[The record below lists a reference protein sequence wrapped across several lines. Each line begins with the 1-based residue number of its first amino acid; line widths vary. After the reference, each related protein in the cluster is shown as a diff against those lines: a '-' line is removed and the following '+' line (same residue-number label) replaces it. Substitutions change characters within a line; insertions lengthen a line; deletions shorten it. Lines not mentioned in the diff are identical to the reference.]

1 LEAFKTTI
9 QFTSATSIPKAVI
22 LFTMVQVLSAAAAAA
37 ASRVMDTYTEGPS
50 PQIPGMV
57 YCAVNKAGD
66 VVFSHASGKKGLN
79 DGVAMTTDTI
89 FWMASYTK
97 LITSIACMQLV
108 EQGILKLD
116 DSSQLESF
124 APELKAVKVLRRG
137 GHGGFLLEEKDRR
150 ITLRMLLSHT
160 GKTYT
165 SAKLLPFSLLNYLF
179 TVFSWLWL
187 CL

>member
-1 LEAFKTTI
+1 
-9 QFTSATSIPKAVI
+9 
-22 LFTMVQVLSAAAAAA
+22 MVQVLTAVAAAA

-57 YCAVNKAGD
+57 YCAVNKDGD

-124 APELKAVKVLRRG
+124 APELKAVKVLQRDG
-137 GHGGFLLEEKDRR
+137 LGGFLLEEKDRR
-150 ITLRMLLSHT
+150 ITLRMLLNHT

-165 SAKLLPFSLLNYLF
+165 SPKLLPFSLLNYLF